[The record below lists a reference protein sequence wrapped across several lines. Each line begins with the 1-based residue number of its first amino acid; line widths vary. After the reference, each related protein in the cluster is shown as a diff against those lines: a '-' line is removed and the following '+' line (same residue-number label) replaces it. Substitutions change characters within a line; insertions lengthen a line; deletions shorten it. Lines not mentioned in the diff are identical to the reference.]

1 MAGKSTLKL
10 RRLAAAA
17 AQAGA
22 LASAAKK
29 RARLAKAQLKLARKA
44 AKATKKAAKHARK
57 LVEEAKASLEAVRV
71 RRRVRTKAPAAKVE
85 KVAAP
90 RNRPARIPR
99 AASPAAVAKSI
110 IKRLDDASPPPPPHP
125 GGTPAGP

>member
-1 MAGKSTLKL
+1 MADKSALKL
-10 RRLAAAA
+10 RRLINAA

-22 LASAAKK
+22 LAGAAKK

-57 LVEEAKASLEAVRV
+57 LVEEARASLDAARLRARAKSMAVKV
-71 RRRVRTKAPAAKVE
+71 AKL
-85 KVAAP
+85 AAP
-90 RNRPARIPR
+90 RKRAARISR
-99 AASPAAVAKSI
+99 AGSAAAVAKSI
-110 IKRLDDASPPPPPHP
+110 IKRLDDASPAPQP